1 MIKVTITLKMYIK
14 NLIIFKC
21 SFFFKFVSGGKY
33 VNRVHSGSMDAT
45 HQASRWFSSVMRP
58 GSSALELLAVSI
70 KGVTGSEGI
79 FAINCFL
86 KNSTS

>member
-1 MIKVTITLKMYIK
+1 MIKVTIIIIILKI
-14 NLIIFKC
+14 L
-21 SFFFKFVSGGKY
+21 SFSYGMFLQFVSGHKS
-33 VNRVHSGSMDAT
+33 VNRVHSRSMDAT
-45 HQASRWFSSVMRP
+45 HQASRYFASVMRP

-79 FAINCFL
+79 FAISCFL